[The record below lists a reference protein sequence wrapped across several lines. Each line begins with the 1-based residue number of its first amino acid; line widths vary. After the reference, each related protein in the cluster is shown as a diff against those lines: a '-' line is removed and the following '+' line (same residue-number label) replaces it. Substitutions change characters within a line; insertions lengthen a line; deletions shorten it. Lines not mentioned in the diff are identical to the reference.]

1 MRSIVKGRRLS
12 PALVI
17 SLIALFVS
25 IGGIGYAASK
35 IGTNDIKNGAV
46 TTKKLHNA
54 AVSTKKIKGNAVTGA
69 KAKES
74 SFGQVP
80 DAAHANNAD
89 NATSANSANTA
100 NGVAAG
106 SVGAAGL
113 KNTYT
118 SVSAGIPAAAN
129 TFVNGQADC
138 SAGDKVLGGG
148 YAWLNVANTTNF
160 STAYSTPDPFGDNP
174 VRWIAQAKSS
184 VANTLFV
191 WAVCLRQ

>member
-1 MRSIVKGRRLS
+1 MGKLRRVRPS
-12 PALVI
+12 PALLVAV
-17 SLIALFVS
+17 IALFVS
-25 IGGIGYAASK
+25 LGGIGYAASK
-35 IGTNDIKNGAV
+35 ITTSDIKNGAV
-46 TTKKLHNA
+46 TTKKLHNK
-54 AVSTKKIKGNAVTGA
+54 AVTTKKIKNNAVTGA

-89 NATSANSANTA
+89 NATNANSANTA

-118 SVSAGIPAAAN
+118 AVSGGTAAGAN
-129 TFVNGQADC
+129 TYASGQADC
-138 SAGDKVLGGG
+138 NAGDKVLGGG
-148 YAWLNVANTTNF
+148 YAWLANPGTDAGTE
-160 STAYSTPDPFGDNP
+160 YSTPDPFGDNP
-174 VRWIAQAKSS
+174 VRWIAKARTS